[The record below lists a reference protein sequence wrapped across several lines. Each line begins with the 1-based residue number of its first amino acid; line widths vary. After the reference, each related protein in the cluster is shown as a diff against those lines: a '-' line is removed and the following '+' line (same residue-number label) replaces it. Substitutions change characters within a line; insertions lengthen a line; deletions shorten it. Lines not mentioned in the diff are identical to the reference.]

1 MEMILKI
8 LGQKGIAMV
17 VGLMVF
23 IPVFKNSQKLFD
35 WIEDQTLGVRNRILE
50 RLEKLFMEIPPEK
63 ITYGLIGIAI
73 FFFFLMVVL
82 LGLIAGA
89 WGPSVVVG
97 LLAAFLS
104 FKLPIPILDYM
115 IEKRIK
121 EYSGQMVDA
130 LTLLSNGIRAGL
142 SMPQAL
148 GMVAG
153 EMPAPTSQE
162 YNMILQQQRIG
173 VPLEECLE
181 SLAIRI
187 PTEDNEMFVSGVNI
201 LKETGGNLSETFD
214 TIVNV
219 IRERV
224 RIAQKIEQ
232 YTASGMFQGMTIAAM
247 PFGLG
252 GIYFATD
259 PGSMEKLF
267 SHPLGIILMIVAVIL
282 DAVGF
287 FVILKIVKIKV

>member
-104 FKLPIPILDYM
+104 FKLPMPILDYM